1 MFAQKRTKYFELKD
15 IFSKHEL
22 KQVNADGK
30 RHYETPDGKKYV
42 SVTTALGEMKK
53 DSILEWRRKVGEE
66 EANRISTKAA
76 TRGTKVHSIL
86 EKYVLNEEDYLKGVM
101 PVHTEMFLQIKNYLD
116 EYCDTVYASE
126 IRLYSDRIKAA
137 GTCDLVAKIHGLN
150 TIGDFKTSAKLKQE
164 EWIENYFLQ
173 CAAYALMLKE
183 RENFICP
190 RICVMIAT
198 DEGTLQ
204 PFVKHTS
211 EYIPKV
217 IDYFDQYHKKF
228 S

>member
-1 MFAQKRTKYFELKD
+1 MFGQKRTKYFEQKN
-15 IFSKHEL
+15 IFGNHQL

-30 RHYETPDGKKYV
+30 RHYETPDGRKFV

-53 DSILEWRRKVGEE
+53 DSILEWRRRVGEE
-66 EANRISTKAA
+66 EANKISNYAS
-76 TRGTKVHSIL
+76 TRGTKIHTIL
-86 EKYVLNEEDYLKGVM
+86 EKYVLNEDNYLQGAM

-116 EYCDTVYASE
+116 EYCDIVYANE
-126 IRLYSDRIKAA
+126 LRLYSERIKAA
-137 GTCDLVAKIHGLN
+137 GTCDLIARIHGIN
-150 TIGDFKTSAKLKQE
+150 TIADFKTSMKLKKE

-190 RICVMIAT
+190 QICVMIAT

-204 PFVKHTS
+204 PFIKSTAS
-211 EYIPKV
+211 YIPKL
-217 IDYFDQYHKKF
+217 ISYFDDYHKKF